1 MIAISSYASLRG
13 LVELFLTF
21 IHVLKLF
28 LFPMSLIFVLFILIL
43 FRAAI
48 GFLLSCID
56 P

>member
-1 MIAISSYASLRG
+1 MVAISSYASLRG

-21 IHVLKLF
+21 IRVLKLF
-28 LFPMSLIFVLFILIL
+28 LFPMSLILALFILIL

-48 GFLLSCID
+48 GFLPTCID